1 MTDFAETPEEAT
13 SEYISSPGNDYI
25 RWFTELSKSDVP
37 IAGGKGANLGELTR
51 AGVSVPAGFVVTTKG
66 FMEFLEVTGLKGI
79 IRSRIAS
86 INVDDTNELETAS
99 QELRASVLSAEV
111 PVAIKDSIKTSYNQ
125 LTDIVGE
132 RDPFVA
138 VRSSATAEDTAETS
152 FAGMNETFL
161 NVKGA
166 DSVVESVKKC
176 WASLYGARVLFYIRK
191 QNVPPEKLSIAVI
204 VQAMVDAD
212 RAGVMFTIDP
222 VSGSEDTILIEAS
235 FGLGDAVVSG
245 SVKPDH
251 FEVDKRTLEI
261 KKKMISS
268 KAFMDLRGPDGG
280 VIRQELSVEKANSAS
295 LSDEEIYELA
305 RLGKQIENH
314 YGSSQDIEWAIQEGS
329 IYILQ
334 TRPVTAVGRRE
345 QRREITKERQIIAR
359 GLGASPG
366 IAAGRARILAGI
378 EESDRFRPG
387 DILVTRMTAPDW
399 VPLMRKAAAIVTD
412 EGGSTAHAAIV
423 SRELGIPCIVGTGD
437 ATKRIPDGAIITVD
451 AREGMVYEGEVEEVT
466 RQISPPT
473 RYPTQ
478 QIPQAQ
484 ITGTKLYVNLGEPN
498 MAQEV
503 AAMPVDGVGLLR
515 AEFMILSITN
525 NVHPRKLMQ
534 EGRSNELAD
543 KLADGLRTFGEAF
556 DPRPVVYRATDFRSN
571 EYRNMEGGT
580 EFEPTEANPMIGY
593 RGAYR
598 YVNEPDLFELELRAL
613 KKARTEYRLENIHL
627 MIPFARTLWEME
639 QVTDLVRS
647 AGLLSNKPGSMELWV
662 MAEVPA
668 VVYRLEDYAALGIT
682 GVSIGSNDLTQL
694 VLGVDRD
701 SEKVAPLFDERDKAV
716 METMR
721 EIIQQCHCLGL
732 TSSICGQAPSIYP
745 EITEKLVEWG
755 VTSVSVNPDVA
766 LLTRAIIASAE
777 QKVLL
782 NATQRRTPPGAAQ
795 DIDRKHTRIH

>member
-1 MTDFAETPEEAT
+1 MTDFAETAEKT
-13 SEYISSPGNDYI
+13 ISGHIASPGNDYI
-25 RWFTELSKSDVP
+25 RWFEEISKWDVS

-51 AGVSVPAGFVVTTKG
+51 AGVSVPPGFVVTAKG
-66 FMEFLEVTGLKGI
+66 FTEFLEVTRLKGI
-79 IRSRIAS
+79 IRDRIAR
-86 INVDDTNELETAS
+86 INVDNANELELAS
-99 QELRASVLSAEV
+99 QELRASVLSAEI
-111 PVAIKDSIKTSYNQ
+111 PVAIKDAVKASHDR

-132 RDPFVA
+132 SDLFVA

-176 WASLYGARVLFYIRK
+176 WASLYGSRVLFYINK
-191 QNVPPEKLSIAVI
+191 QNVSPERLSIAVI

-222 VSGSEDTILIEAS
+222 VSGSTDTIVIEAS

-245 SVKPDH
+245 SVNPDH
-251 FEVDKRTLEI
+251 FEVDKHTLDI
-261 KKKMISS
+261 KKKTISS

-280 VIRQELSVEKANSAS
+280 VIRQELSIEKANSAS
-295 LSDEEIYELA
+295 LSDEEIHELA
-305 RLGKQIENH
+305 RQGKQIENH
-314 YGSSQDIEWAIQEGS
+314 YGSPQDIEWAIQKGS

-334 TRPVTAVGRRE
+334 TRPVTAVGRKE
-345 QRREITKERQIIAR
+345 QPRGITKERQIIAR

-366 IAAGRARILAGI
+366 IAVGRARVLAGI

-423 SRELGIPCIVGTGD
+423 SRELGIPCIVGTSD
-437 ATKRIPDGAIITVD
+437 ATKCIPDGAIITVD

-466 RQISPPT
+466 RQVSLPQ
-473 RYPTQ
+473 YPALQ
-478 QIPQAQ
+478 VPQAQ
-484 ITGTKLYVNLGEPN
+484 VTGTKLYVNLGEPN

-556 DPRPVVYRATDFRSN
+556 NPRPVIYRATDFRSN
-571 EYRNMEGGT
+571 EYRNMGGGID
-580 EFEPTEANPMIGY
+580 FEPTEANPMIGY

-598 YVNEPDLFELELRAL
+598 YVNEPDLFQLELRAL

-639 QVTDLVRS
+639 EVVDLVSS
-647 AGLLSNKPGSMELWV
+647 AGLLSKKPGSMELWV
-662 MAEVPA
+662 MAEVPSA
-668 VVYRLEDYAALGIT
+668 VYRLEDYAALGIT

-721 EIIQQCHCLGL
+721 EIIQQCHGLGL

-782 NATQRRTPPGAAQ
+782 DATQRRTRPDTAQ
-795 DIDRKHTRIH
+795 DTGHKHTSIH

>member
-1 MTDFAETPEEAT
+1 MTDFEEAAEEAT
-13 SEYISSPGNDYI
+13 SGYIASTGNDYI
-25 RWFTELSKSDVP
+25 KWFEELSRSDVP

-51 AGVSVPAGFVVTTKG
+51 AGISVPAGFVVTTKG
-66 FMEFLEVTGLKGI
+66 FTEFLEVSGLKGT
-79 IRSRIAS
+79 IRDRIS
-86 INVDDTNELETAS
+86 EINVDNTNELEIAS
-99 QELRASVLSAEV
+99 QELRTFVLGAEIPAAIV
-111 PVAIKDSIKTSYNQ
+111 DAIKASYNR
-125 LTDIVGE
+125 LADIVGE
-132 RDPFVA
+132 SDPFVA

-161 NVKGA
+161 NVRGA
-166 DSVVESVKKC
+166 EPVVESVKKC
-176 WASLYGARVLFYIRK
+176 WASLYGARVLFYISK
-191 QNVPPEKLSIAVI
+191 QNVPLERLSIAVI

-222 VSGSEDTILIEAS
+222 VSGSDDTIVIEAS

-245 SVKPDH
+245 SVNPDH
-251 FEVDKRTLEI
+251 FEVDKSTLDI
-261 KKKMISS
+261 KKKVISN
-268 KAFMDLRGPDGG
+268 KAFMDSIGPSGG
-280 VIRQELSVEKANSAS
+280 VVRQELPFEKANSAS
-295 LSDEEIYELA
+295 LSDEDISELA
-305 RLGKQIENH
+305 RLGKQIEDH
-314 YGSSQDIEWAIQEGS
+314 YGNPQDIEWAIQKGS
-329 IYILQ
+329 MYILQ
-334 TRPVTAVGRRE
+334 TRPVTAIGRRE

-437 ATKRIPDGAIITVD
+437 ASKRIPDGAIITVD
-451 AREGMVYEGEVEEVT
+451 AREGMVYKGDVEEITSQV
-466 RQISPPT
+466 SPPT
-473 RYPTQ
+473 KHPVQ
-478 QIPQAQ
+478 QAAQAQ

-498 MAQEV
+498 MAREV

-515 AEFMILSITN
+515 AEFMILNITN
-525 NVHPRKLMQ
+525 NIHPRKLMQ
-534 EGRSNELAD
+534 EGRSNELAE

-556 DPRPVVYRATDFRSN
+556 NPRPVIYRATDFRSN
-571 EYRNMEGGT
+571 EYRNMEGGI

-639 QVTDLVRS
+639 RVIALVH
-647 AGLLSNKPGSMELWV
+647 ATGLLSNKPGSMELWV
-662 MAEVPA
+662 MAEVPS
-668 VVYRLEDYAALGIT
+668 VVYRLEDYAELGIT

-721 EIIQQCHCLGL
+721 EIIQQCHRLGL
-732 TSSICGQAPSIYP
+732 SSSICGQAPSIYP
-745 EITEKLVEWG
+745 EITEKLVRWG

-782 NATQRRTPPGAAQ
+782 DATHRHAKP
-795 DIDRKHTRIH
+795 DRQQGTGHKHTRVR

>member
-1 MTDFAETPEEAT
+1 MTDFAETVGKT
-13 SEYISSPGNDYI
+13 VSGYIASPGNEYI
-25 RWFTELSKSDVP
+25 RWFEELSKSDVS

-51 AGVSVPAGFVVTTKG
+51 AGVSVPPGFVVTVKG
-66 FMEFLEVTGLKGI
+66 FTEFLEVTGLKGT
-79 IRSRIAS
+79 IRDRIAS
-86 INVDDTNELETAS
+86 INVDDANELELAS
-99 QELRASVLSAEV
+99 QELRASVLSAEI
-111 PVAIKDSIKTSYNQ
+111 PVAIKDAVKASYDR

-132 RDPFVA
+132 SDLFVA

-176 WASLYGARVLFYIRK
+176 WASLYGSRVLFYINK
-191 QNVPPEKLSIAVI
+191 QNVPLERLSIAVI

-222 VSGSEDTILIEAS
+222 VSGSTDTIVIEAS

-245 SVKPDH
+245 SVNPDH
-251 FEVDKRTLEI
+251 FEVDKHTLDI
-261 KKKMISS
+261 KKKTISS

-295 LSDEEIYELA
+295 LSDEEVHELA
-305 RLGKQIENH
+305 RLAKQIENH
-314 YGSSQDIEWAIQEGS
+314 YGSPQDIEWAIQKGS

-334 TRPVTAVGRRE
+334 TRPVTAVGRKERP
-345 QRREITKERQIIAR
+345 REITKERQIIAR

-366 IAAGRARILAGI
+366 IAVGRARVLAGI
-378 EESDRFRPG
+378 EESDRFRLG

-423 SRELGIPCIVGTGD
+423 SRELGIPCIVGTSD
-437 ATKRIPDGAIITVD
+437 STKRIPDGAMITVD

-466 RQISPPT
+466 RQVSLPQ
-473 RYPTQ
+473 YPALQ
-478 QIPQAQ
+478 VPQAQ

-556 DPRPVVYRATDFRSN
+556 NPRPVIYRATDFRSN

-580 EFEPTEANPMIGY
+580 DFEPTEANPMIGY

-627 MIPFARTLWEME
+627 MIPFARTLWEMKE
-639 QVTDLVRS
+639 VVDLVRS
-647 AGLLSNKPGSMELWV
+647 AALLRNKPGSMELWV
-662 MAEVPA
+662 MAEVPSVA
-668 VVYRLEDYAALGIT
+668 YWLEDYAAIGIT

-721 EIIQQCHCLGL
+721 EIIQQCHRLGL

-782 NATQRRTPPGAAQ
+782 DATQRRTRPDTAQ
-795 DIDRKHTRIH
+795 DTGHKHTSIR

>member
-1 MTDFAETPEEAT
+1 MTDFAETAEKT
-13 SEYISSPGNDYI
+13 ISGYIASPGNDYI
-25 RWFTELSKSDVP
+25 RWFEELSKSDVS

-51 AGVSVPAGFVVTTKG
+51 AGVSVQPGFVVTAKG
-66 FMEFLEVTGLKGI
+66 FTEFLEVTRLKGT
-79 IRSRIAS
+79 IRDRIAR
-86 INVDDTNELETAS
+86 INVDNANELELAS
-99 QELRASVLSAEV
+99 QELRASVLSAEI
-111 PVAIKDSIKTSYNQ
+111 PVAIKDAVKASYDR

-132 RDPFVA
+132 SDLFVA

-176 WASLYGARVLFYIRK
+176 WASLYGSRVLFYINK
-191 QNVPPEKLSIAVI
+191 QNVSPERLSIAVI

-222 VSGSEDTILIEAS
+222 VSGSTDTIVIEAS

-245 SVKPDH
+245 SVNPDH
-251 FEVDKRTLEI
+251 FEVDKHTLDI
-261 KKKMISS
+261 KKKTISS

-280 VIRQELSVEKANSAS
+280 VIRQELSIEKANSAS
-295 LSDEEIYELA
+295 LSDEEIHELA
-305 RLGKQIENH
+305 RQGKQIENH
-314 YGSSQDIEWAIQEGS
+314 YGSPQDIEWAMQKGS

-334 TRPVTAVGRRE
+334 TRPVTAVGRKE
-345 QRREITKERQIIAR
+345 QPRGITKERQIIAR

-366 IAAGRARILAGI
+366 IAVGRARVLAGI

-423 SRELGIPCIVGTGD
+423 SRELGIPCIVGTSD
-437 ATKRIPDGAIITVD
+437 ATKRISDGAIITVD
-451 AREGMVYEGEVEEVT
+451 AREGMVYEGKVEEVT
-466 RQISPPT
+466 RQVSLPQ
-473 RYPTQ
+473 YPAL

-556 DPRPVVYRATDFRSN
+556 NPRPVIYRATDFRSN
-571 EYRNMEGGT
+571 EYRNMGGGID
-580 EFEPTEANPMIGY
+580 FEPTEANPMIGY

-598 YVNEPDLFELELRAL
+598 YVNEPDLFQLELRAL
-613 KKARTEYRLENIHL
+613 KKARTEYRLGNIHL

-639 QVTDLVRS
+639 EVVDLVSS
-647 AGLLSNKPGSMELWV
+647 AGLLSKKPGSMELWV
-662 MAEVPA
+662 MAEVPSA
-668 VVYRLEDYAALGIT
+668 VYRLEDYAALGIT

-721 EIIQQCHCLGL
+721 EIIQQCHGLGL

-782 NATQRRTPPGAAQ
+782 DATQRRTRPDTAQ
-795 DIDRKHTRIH
+795 DTGHKHTSIH

>member
-1 MTDFAETPEEAT
+1 MTDFAETAEKT
-13 SEYISSPGNDYI
+13 ISGYIASPGNDYI
-25 RWFTELSKSDVP
+25 RWFEELSKSDVS

-51 AGVSVPAGFVVTTKG
+51 AGVSVPPGFVVTAKG
-66 FMEFLEVTGLKGI
+66 FTEFLEVTRLKGT
-79 IRSRIAS
+79 IRDRIAR
-86 INVDDTNELETAS
+86 INVDNANELELAS
-99 QELRASVLSAEV
+99 QELRASVLSAEI
-111 PVAIKDSIKTSYNQ
+111 PVAIKDAVKASYDR

-132 RDPFVA
+132 SDLFVA

-176 WASLYGARVLFYIRK
+176 WASLYGSRVLFYINK
-191 QNVPPEKLSIAVI
+191 QNVSPERLNIAVI

-222 VSGSEDTILIEAS
+222 VSGSTDTIVIEAS

-245 SVKPDH
+245 SVNPDH
-251 FEVDKRTLEI
+251 FEVDKHTLDI
-261 KKKMISS
+261 KKKTISS

-280 VIRQELSVEKANSAS
+280 VIRQELSIEKANSAS
-295 LSDEEIYELA
+295 LSDEEIHELA
-305 RLGKQIENH
+305 RQGKQIENH
-314 YGSSQDIEWAIQEGS
+314 YGSPQDIEWAMQKGS

-334 TRPVTAVGRRE
+334 TRPVTAVGRKE
-345 QRREITKERQIIAR
+345 QPRGITKERQIIAR

-366 IAAGRARILAGI
+366 IAVGRARVLAGI

-423 SRELGIPCIVGTGD
+423 SRELGIPCIVGTSD
-437 ATKRIPDGAIITVD
+437 ATKRISDGAIITVD
-451 AREGMVYEGEVEEVT
+451 AREGMVYEGKVEEVT
-466 RQISPPT
+466 RQVSLPQ
-473 RYPTQ
+473 YPAL

-556 DPRPVVYRATDFRSN
+556 NPRPVIYRATDFRSN
-571 EYRNMEGGT
+571 EYRNMGGGID
-580 EFEPTEANPMIGY
+580 FEPTEANPMIGY

-598 YVNEPDLFELELRAL
+598 YVNEPDLFQLELRAL
-613 KKARTEYRLENIHL
+613 KKARTEYRLGNIHL

-639 QVTDLVRS
+639 EVVDLVSS
-647 AGLLSNKPGSMELWV
+647 AGLLSKKPGSMELWV
-662 MAEVPA
+662 MAEVPSA
-668 VVYRLEDYAALGIT
+668 VYRLEDYAALGIT

-721 EIIQQCHCLGL
+721 EIIQQCHGLGL

-782 NATQRRTPPGAAQ
+782 DATQRRTRPDTAQ
-795 DIDRKHTRIH
+795 DTGHKHTSIH

>member
-1 MTDFAETPEEAT
+1 MTESAETAEKT
-13 SEYISSPGNDYI
+13 ISGYIASPGNDYI
-25 RWFTELSKSDVP
+25 RWFEELSKSDVS

-51 AGVSVPAGFVVTTKG
+51 AGVSVPPGFVVTAKG
-66 FMEFLEVTGLKGI
+66 FTEFLEVTGLKGT
-79 IRSRIAS
+79 IRDRIAR
-86 INVDDTNELETAS
+86 INVDDANELELAS
-99 QELRASVLSAEV
+99 QELRASVLGAEI
-111 PVAIKDSIKTSYNQ
+111 PAAIKDAVKASYDR

-132 RDPFVA
+132 SDLFVA

-176 WASLYGARVLFYIRK
+176 WASLYGGRVLFYINK
-191 QNVPPEKLSIAVI
+191 QNVPPERLSIAVI

-222 VSGSEDTILIEAS
+222 VSGSTDTIVIEAS

-245 SVKPDH
+245 SVNPDH
-251 FEVDKRTLEI
+251 FEVDKHTLDI
-261 KKKMISS
+261 KKKTISS

-280 VIRQELSVEKANSAS
+280 VIRQELSIEKANSAS
-295 LSDEEIYELA
+295 LSDEEIHELA
-305 RLGKQIENH
+305 RLGKQIEDH
-314 YGSSQDIEWAIQEGS
+314 YGSPQDIEWAIQEGS

-334 TRPVTAVGRRE
+334 TRPVTAVGRKERT
-345 QRREITKERQIIAR
+345 REIIKERQIIAR

-366 IAAGRARILAGI
+366 IAVGRARVLAGI

-423 SRELGIPCIVGTGD
+423 SRELGIPCIVGTSD

-466 RQISPPT
+466 RQASLPQ
-473 RYPTQ
+473 YPALQ
-478 QIPQAQ
+478 VPQAQ

-556 DPRPVVYRATDFRSN
+556 NPRPVIYRATDFRSN
-571 EYRNMEGGT
+571 EYRNMDGGID
-580 EFEPTEANPMIGY
+580 FEPTEANPMIGY

-598 YVNEPDLFELELRAL
+598 YVNEPDLFQLELRAL

-639 QVTDLVRS
+639 EVVDLVRS

-662 MAEVPA
+662 MAEVPSA
-668 VVYRLEDYAALGIT
+668 VYRLEDYAAIGIT

-721 EIIQQCHCLGL
+721 EIIQQCHRLGL

-782 NATQRRTPPGAAQ
+782 NATHRRTRLDTAQ
-795 DIDRKHTRIH
+795 DTGHKHTSIR